1 MSPTDSGVPNSAP
14 VEPLHDATERELR
27 RVVERLMSMPLAR
40 AAAAADDVRAC
51 AEVLVLE
58 GRRLGVPV
66 PASATVPVL
75 DPQGFGPLIAV
86 LGSDCLAAAGPR
98 DDLQQVLDELV
109 RLRRS
114 LP

>member
-1 MSPTDSGVPNSAP
+1 MSPTDSDVPNSAP
-14 VEPLHDATERELR
+14 AEQLRDATERELR
-27 RVVERLMSMPLAR
+27 RVVDRLMSMPLAR

-51 AEVLVLE
+51 ADVLVLE

-75 DPQGFGPLIAV
+75 APQGFGPLIAV

-98 DDLQQVLDELV
+98 DDLQPVLDALV
-109 RLRRS
+109 QLRRS